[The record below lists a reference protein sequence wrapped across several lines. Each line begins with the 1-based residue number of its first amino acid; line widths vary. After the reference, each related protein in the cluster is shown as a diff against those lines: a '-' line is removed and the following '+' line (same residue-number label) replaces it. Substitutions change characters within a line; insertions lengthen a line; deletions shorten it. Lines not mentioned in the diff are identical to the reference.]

1 VAAIAAGCPA
11 SVLVGAVPTDGLAGR
26 VLRDAD
32 QLPRDVDALARA
44 VRQLAAYSA
53 G

>member
-1 VAAIAAGCPA
+1 
-11 SVLVGAVPTDGLAGR
+11 VLVGAVPTDGLAGR

-44 VRQLAAYSA
+44 VRQLTAYSA